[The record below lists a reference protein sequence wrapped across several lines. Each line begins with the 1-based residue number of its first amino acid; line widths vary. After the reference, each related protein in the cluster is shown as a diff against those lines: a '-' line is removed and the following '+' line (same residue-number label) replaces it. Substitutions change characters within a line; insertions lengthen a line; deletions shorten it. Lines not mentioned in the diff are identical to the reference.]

1 MVRDFSSLFLEE
13 DTLRKLKTWRIRLI
27 RKTTQ
32 KTFLMWEILAVDR
45 AMLRSSK
52 AEAAV
57 KSLCQTLVSWKDS
70 EKEFFQIV
78 TVFPELCKW
87 GPSCAT
93 ILREQFPHC
102 DYDCATCT
110 LHGSNGEGANENEE
124 VEAVEVD
131 QVVGQVGGWA
141 CFKFVE
147 NRGIS
152 PLISSD
158 FLSPTRYSAGH
169 C

>member
-1 MVRDFSSLFLEE
+1 M
-13 DTLRKLKTWRIRLI
+13 
-27 RKTTQ
+27 
-32 KTFLMWEILAVDR
+32 
-45 AMLRSSK
+45 
-52 AEAAV
+52 
-57 KSLCQTLVSWKDS
+57 
-70 EKEFFQIV
+70 V

-110 LHGSNGEGANENEE
+110 LHGSNGEGANEE

-147 NRGIS
+147 NMGIS
-152 PLISSD
+152 TLSTVSVQYLPVINKIQRGPLLTVPKHILREPD
-158 FLSPTRYSAGH
+158 Y
-169 C
+169 